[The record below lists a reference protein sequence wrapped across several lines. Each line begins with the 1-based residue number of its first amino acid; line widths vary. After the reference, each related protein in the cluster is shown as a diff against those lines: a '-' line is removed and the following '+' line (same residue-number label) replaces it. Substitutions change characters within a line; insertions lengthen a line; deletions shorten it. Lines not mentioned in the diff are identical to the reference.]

1 MFNVLL
7 DKLPTEYEGFPIDSD
22 FQTGIQLWQI
32 LEDETLSQY
41 EKDEICR
48 ELLFLDKDEEGNPI
62 GLPDIGVA
70 IKGVQWFLSE
80 WYKDRAD
87 GEDNSRVMDYDIDQW
102 RIYSAFRTQYGVNL
116 NTDKLHFWEFMGLLN
131 TLNECAFTRIV
142 GIRQRE
148 LSKNMSQDERKALK
162 KAKERYALTAE
173 EDNSDV
179 EENSDA
185 DEEAIDTFMKYV
197 KQGN

>member
-41 EKDEICR
+41 EKNEMCR
-48 ELLFLDKDEEGNPI
+48 VLLFLDKDEEGNPI

-70 IKGVQWFLSE
+70 LKGVQWFLSE

-87 GEDNSRVMDYDIDQW
+87 GKDNTRVMDYDIDQW
-102 RIYSAFRTQYGVNL
+102 RIYSAFRTQYGINL

-131 TLNECAFTRIV
+131 TFHECAFTRIA
-142 GIRQRE
+142 GIRQQK
-148 LSKNMSQDERKALK
+148 LSKNMSQDERNALK
-162 KAKERYALTAE
+162 EAKKRYALTAE
-173 EDNSDV
+173 

>member
-32 LEDETLSQY
+32 LEDETLSNY
-41 EKDEICR
+41 EKNEMCR

-62 GLPDIGVA
+62 ELPDIGVA
-70 IKGVQWFLSE
+70 LKGVQWFLSE
-80 WYKDRAD
+80 WYKDRTD

-102 RIYSAFRTQYGVNL
+102 RIYSAFRTQYGINL

-131 TLNECAFTRIV
+131 TLNECAFTRIA
-142 GIRQRE
+142 GIRQQK
-148 LSKNMSQDERKALK
+148 LTKNMSQDERRALK
-162 KAKERYALTAE
+162 KIKERYALAE
-173 EDNSDV
+173 E

>member
-48 ELLFLDKDEEGNPI
+48 ELLFLDKDEEENPI

-102 RIYSAFRTQYGVNL
+102 RIYSAFRTQYGINL

-148 LSKNMSQDERKALK
+148 LSKNMSQDEQKALK